1 MYRFGSKKILF
12 NLLFIKEN
20 TLIQHYE
27 KGTDL
32 GVNRFCLRNP
42 RIPYFYDSSNCLYL
56 KEKVASLL
64 FKRGQIWE
72 YENIPLC
79 TDLGV
84 RPNPFNM
91 LFLNNKVLKPSHL
104 WGTDLGVKTTSI
116 VYGFGSKKGQI
127 WELAACDG
135 A

>member
-27 KGTDL
+27 KWTDL

-72 YENIPLC
+72 YENVPLC

>member
-64 FKRGQIWE
+64 FSKG
-72 YENIPLC
+72 

-84 RPNPFNM
+84 RKRP
-91 LFLNNKVLKPSHL
+91 
-104 WGTDLGVKTTSI
+104 I
-116 VYGFGSKKGQI
+116 VYRFGSETESFQHVVFK
-127 WELAACDG
+127 
-135 A
+135 

>member
-72 YENIPLC
+72 YENVPLC
-79 TDLGV
+79 
-84 RPNPFNM
+84 
-91 LFLNNKVLKPSHL
+91 
-104 WGTDLGVKTTSI
+104 TDLGVKTTSI